1 MTEQRLW
8 PEQMKPPATPL
19 VEPGSAAFD
28 ERSATWTGHMKIVI

>member
-19 VEPGSAAFD
+19 VEPGSAAASD
-28 ERSATWTGHMKIVI
+28 QQPGQVT